1 MSAIPEL
8 GLKRSLTLPLITL
21 YGLGTT
27 VGAGIYALLGKV
39 AGEAG
44 VLVPFSFLLAAAL
57 AAFTAC
63 SFAELSSRLPKSAGE
78 AIYVREG
85 FNAPRLALVVGL
97 LVAASGIVSAAAI
110 ANGAVGY
117 LHEFMDLPREF
128 LIPVIVLILGAL
140 AAWGISESVVMAGV
154 FTVVE
159 LFGLGL
165 VVWAAHESFGNFP
178 DWAAEVGPSFAVGG
192 GFGVIAG
199 AYLAFYA
206 FLGFEDMVNVA
217 EEVKEVRRNLPTAIL
232 LTLGATAVVYFVVA
246 LAAVLALPLGELA
259 ESAAPLALIFERGT
273 GLSPAAIS
281 IIAIF
286 AVMNGALIQIVMA
299 ARVLYGLGNER
310 HLPGWFAHI
319 HPRTRTPLISTMIST
334 AVVILLALWFPI
346 AVLAETTSFL
356 MLIVFTLVN
365 LALVILKRRDPRPEG
380 VWAFPAWIPIV
391 GFLVSGASVII
402 EIGRRLIF

>member
-1 MSAIPEL
+1 MLEQHT
-8 GLKRSLTLPLITL
+8 LKRSLTLPLITL

-44 VLVPFSFLLAAAL
+44 LLAPFSFLLAAVL
-57 AAFTAC
+57 AGFTAC

-85 FNAPRLALVVGL
+85 FKTPRLALAVGL
-97 LVAASGIVSAAAI
+97 LVALSGIVSAAAI

-117 LHEFMDLPREF
+117 FHEFFTTPRE
-128 LIPVIVLILGAL
+128 VLILLIVMVLGVL

-159 LFGLGL
+159 VLGL
-165 VVWAAHESFGNFP
+165 AIVVWAAGDSWSGFP
-178 DWAAEVGPSFAVGG
+178 EWTGEIGPAFAAGG
-192 GFGVIAG
+192 GVGIIAG

-217 EEVKEVRRNLPTAIL
+217 EEVKEVQRNLPAAIF
-232 LTLGATAVVYFVVA
+232 LTLGATAVIYVIVA
-246 LAAVLALPLGELA
+246 ITAVLALPLDELA
-259 ESAAPLALIFERGT
+259 ASDAPLADIFESGT
-273 GLSPAAIS
+273 GWSPAMIS

-286 AVMNGALIQIVMA
+286 AVMNGALIQIIMA

-310 HLPGWFAHI
+310 HLPGWFAHV
-319 HPRTRTPLISTMIST
+319 HPRTRTPLISTALVT
-334 AVVILLALWFPI
+334 AVVVALALWFPI
-346 AVLAETTSFL
+346 APLAETTSVIL
-356 MLIVFTLVN
+356 LVIFTMVN
-365 LALVILKRRDPRPEG
+365 LALLALKRRDPNPPG
-380 VWAFPAWIPIV
+380 VRLYPAWVPAM
-391 GFLVSGASVII
+391 GFLVSGAAVVMAVI
-402 EIGRRLIF
+402 RRFPF